1 VNVLQA
7 ALDGIAQGALYAL
20 VAVGIALVF
29 GVLRLVNFAYGEL
42 ITAGAYALAL
52 TSDWPVPLSIAA
64 CLLASVALAVLTE
77 RLAFRP
83 LRDASP
89 TTTLVATF
97 AVALALQAVWLMA
110 FGPNGRAG
118 DVLGGLNTTAISG
131 AIDVRWVTLAQ
142 LAAGGILLAG
152 LALLLARTDMGLQMR
167 AAATDIRTARLLG
180 VQADRVITVAFV
192 LSGLLAAVVALLLT
206 AAEPLVT
213 PTFGLSL
220 TIFGL
225 VGVVVGGMDRLVT
238 ATLGGFFI
246 GVAQS
251 VLGDLVGADLRVFL
265 PSFTF
270 ALVILV
276 LVLRPAGL
284 FAASGA
290 QVERV

>member
-1 VNVLQA
+1 MNVLQA

-213 PTFGLSL
+213 PTFGLGL

>member
-1 VNVLQA
+1 MNLLQA
-7 ALDGIAQGALYAL
+7 ALDGVAQGALYAL

-64 CLLASVALAVLTE
+64 CLLASVTLAVLTE

-142 LAAGGILLAG
+142 LAAGAILLAG

-246 GVAQS
+246 GLAQS

-284 FAASGA
+284 FAAPGA

>member
-1 VNVLQA
+1 MNVLQA

-89 TTTLVATF
+89 TPTRVAPF
-97 AVALALQAVWLMA
+97 AGARPLQAVWLMA

>member
-246 GVAQS
+246 GLAQS

-284 FAASGA
+284 FAAPGA

>member
-1 VNVLQA
+1 
-7 ALDGIAQGALYAL
+7 
-20 VAVGIALVF
+20 
-29 GVLRLVNFAYGEL
+29 
-42 ITAGAYALAL
+42 
-52 TSDWPVPLSIAA
+52 VPLSIAA
-64 CLLASVALAVLTE
+64 CLLASVTLAVLTE

-142 LAAGGILLAG
+142 LAAGAILLAG

-246 GVAQS
+246 GLAQS

-284 FAASGA
+284 FAARGA

>member
-1 VNVLQA
+1 MNVLQA

>member
-1 VNVLQA
+1 MNVLQA
-7 ALDGIAQGALYAL
+7 ALDGISQGALYAL

-64 CLLASVALAVLTE
+64 CVLASVALAVLTE

-142 LAAGGILLAG
+142 LAAGGLLLAG
-152 LALLLARTDMGLQMR
+152 LALLLARTDMGLQRR

-192 LSGLLAAVVALLLT
+192 LSGVLAAVVALLLT

-284 FAASGA
+284 FAAPGV

>member
-1 VNVLQA
+1 MNVLQA

-246 GVAQS
+246 GLAQS

-284 FAASGA
+284 FAAPGA